1 MNRSLVILGLC
12 MASLIVSAQRVQVDK
27 PTVNVGKTGFEVP
40 VTATFEL
47 KNRGGRHLTVTSV
60 KPDCGCTKVE
70 YPKKSVG
77 GGETFKISLTYDARM
92 LGHFRKQAAVYVRGS
107 KEPVWLTMEGV
118 VLEDWKD
125 YSKMYPHAF
134 GNILADV
141 DNAEFDDVNKGDH
154 PEAVINIINNGTETV
169 VPNMLHLP
177 PYLTAFAM
185 PEKLEPGKTGKLTL
199 TLNSQHLNSFGLTQ
213 TTIYLAEQLS
223 DKVSSETEFPVS
235 VVLLPNAT
243 LYEGK
248 NKQYAPRLEYS
259 ADSIALGMV
268 GRKNVKKGVITLTNK
283 GRMALNISSLQMF
296 TKGMKVTLDRREL
309 QPGEST
315 KLKVVIDRDQVLKAR
330 QRPRVL
336 MITNDPDHSK
346 VVIKVNVK

>member
-70 YPKKSVG
+70 YPRKS
-77 GGETFKISLTYDARM
+77 ISLTYDARM

-199 TLNSQHLNSFGLTQ
+199 TLNSQRLNSFGLTQ

-268 GRKNVKKGVITLTNK
+268 GRKNVKKSVITLTNK

-315 KLKVVIDRDQVLKAR
+315 KLKVTVDREQVLKAR

>member
-1 MNRSLVILGLC
+1 M
-12 MASLIVSAQRVQVDK
+12 
-27 PTVNVGKTGFEVP
+27 
-40 VTATFEL
+40 
-47 KNRGGRHLTVTSV
+47 
-60 KPDCGCTKVE
+60 
-70 YPKKSVG
+70 
-77 GGETFKISLTYDARM
+77 
-92 LGHFRKQAAVYVRGS
+92 
-107 KEPVWLTMEGV
+107 
-118 VLEDWKD
+118 
-125 YSKMYPHAF
+125 
-134 GNILADV
+134 
-141 DNAEFDDVNKGDH
+141 
-154 PEAVINIINNGTETV
+154 
-169 VPNMLHLP
+169 
-177 PYLTAFAM
+177 
-185 PEKLEPGKTGKLTL
+185 
-199 TLNSQHLNSFGLTQ
+199 
-213 TTIYLAEQLS
+213 
-223 DKVSSETEFPVS
+223 
-235 VVLLPNAT
+235 VLLPNAT

>member
-1 MNRSLVILGLC
+1 MKKTLVIIGLC
-12 MASLIVSAQRVQVDK
+12 MASLIVSAQRVQ
-27 PTVNVGKTGFEVP
+27 
-40 VTATFEL
+40 
-47 KNRGGRHLTVTSV
+47 NRGGRHLTVTSV

-70 YPKKSVG
+70 YPRKSVG

-199 TLNSQHLNSFGLTQ
+199 TLNSQRLNSFGLTQ

-248 NKQYAPRLEYS
+248 NK
-259 ADSIALGMV
+259 
-268 GRKNVKKGVITLTNK
+268 
-283 GRMALNISSLQMF
+283 
-296 TKGMKVTLDRREL
+296 
-309 QPGEST
+309 
-315 KLKVVIDRDQVLKAR
+315 
-330 QRPRVL
+330 
-336 MITNDPDHSK
+336 
-346 VVIKVNVK
+346 